1 MFEKV
6 PLTFEYDDLITVTW
20 HILSNLIM
28 MLLKIGQQKNPQNLK
43 LERITNQKIQK
54 LSKTNGFI
62 VKYRHLNTGDAHV
75 PMGRKGL
82 IFLWNDAVC
91 GKKK

>member
-28 MLLKIGQQKNPQNLK
+28 MLLKIGQQKK
-43 LERITNQKIQK
+43 S
-54 LSKTNGFI
+54 SKFETREN
-62 VKYRHLNTGDAHV
+62 N
-75 PMGRKGL
+75 
-82 IFLWNDAVC
+82 
-91 GKKK
+91 